1 MSLRHLKI
9 VIVEDDRIDREIYR
23 RCLQDSRAAQ
33 FEFEAAGSAAEGM
46 ALVRTWRPDCVLLD
60 YDLPDINGLEALAA
74 LARECEGVPCAV
86 VMLTACGG
94 EGLAVEAMK
103 AGVMDYVPK
112 GQIAAETL
120 AQTVENAIQK
130 FQMKRRIEEH
140 RAALERSQRRYEM
153 LLEAMPQMVWMANAH
168 GDVEYANRR
177 WLDYTGLTV
186 TSAEGGRFVWSE
198 VLHPDDRDE
207 TWTAWEKAKETGS
220 VFEIEHRLRR
230 ALDGSYR
237 WHLVRAVPMT
247 GEGGEVTQWFGTCTE
262 VEDQKQAEKANLERE
277 KLEGLGRLAGGIA
290 HDFNNLLVGIL
301 GGASFV
307 MDTLHPSDPNQKI
320 LESVVHASERAADLT
335 RKMLAYSGKA
345 NFFVERVE
353 VNPLVREACKSLRPA
368 LPDRIHLQVQTGSGL
383 PPVET
388 DSEQLLH
395 VFQEILKNAVE
406 AIGESA
412 SGTIW
417 VRTGVTEIDPAA
429 ASEEESDRNL
439 VEGGRFV
446 TVEVQDTGCG
456 MDGETQRRIFDPFFT
471 TKFMGR
477 GMGLAAVRGFIR
489 SNRGTVRVSS
499 GAGEGTLLQVLL
511 PAGKTAARQA
521 VAEEE
526 ERAASN
532 AEV

>member
-1 MSLRHLKI
+1 MPSRHLK
-9 VIVEDDRIDREIYR
+9 VLIVEDDRIDREIYR
-23 RCLQDSRAAQ
+23 RCLQESRTAK
-33 FEFEAAGSAAEGM
+33 FEFAVADSAAEGM
-46 ALVRTWRPDCVLLD
+46 GLVRTWRPDCMLLD
-60 YDLPDINGLEALAA
+60 YDLPDMNGLEALAG
-74 LARECEGVPCAV
+74 LGRECDGVPCAV

-103 AGVMDYVPK
+103 AGVMDYLPK
-112 GQIAAETL
+112 GQVAAETL
-120 AQTVENAIQK
+120 AQTVDNAIQK
-130 FQMKRRIEEH
+130 FEMQRRIEEH
-140 RAALERSQRRYEM
+140 RAALERSQRRYET
-153 LLEAMPQMVWMANAH
+153 LLEAMPQMVWTANAH
-168 GDVEYANRR
+168 GVVEYANRR

-186 TSAEGGRFVWSE
+186 TAPEAHRLGWNE

-207 TWTAWEKAKETGS
+207 TWTAWEAAKETGC

-230 ALDGSYR
+230 AADGSYR

-247 GEGGEVTQWFGTCTE
+247 GENGEVTHWFGTCTE
-262 VEDQKQAEKANLERE
+262 VEDQKQAEKANLDRE

-290 HDFNNLLVGIL
+290 HDFNNLLAGIL

-307 MDTLHPSDPNQKI
+307 METLHPADPNQKI
-320 LESVVHASERAADLT
+320 LEDVVHASERAADLT

-345 NFFVERVE
+345 NFFVELVE
-353 VNPLVREACKSLRPA
+353 VNPLVGQACNIIRPT
-368 LPDRIHLQVQTGSGL
+368 LPDRIQLELHTENGL

-388 DSEQLLH
+388 DSEQLLY
-395 VFQEILKNAVE
+395 VLQELLKNAVE
-406 AIGESA
+406 AIGESG

-417 VRTGVTEIDPAA
+417 VRTGVTDVDPATA
-429 ASEEESDRNL
+429 LEQEADRAL
-439 VEGGRFV
+439 LEGGRFV

-477 GMGLAAVRGFIR
+477 GMGLAAVGGFIR

-499 GAGEGTLLQVLL
+499 GSGEGTLLQVLL
-511 PAGKTAARQA
+511 PAGKQTAA
-521 VAEEE
+521 EEK

-532 AEV
+532 AEARAS